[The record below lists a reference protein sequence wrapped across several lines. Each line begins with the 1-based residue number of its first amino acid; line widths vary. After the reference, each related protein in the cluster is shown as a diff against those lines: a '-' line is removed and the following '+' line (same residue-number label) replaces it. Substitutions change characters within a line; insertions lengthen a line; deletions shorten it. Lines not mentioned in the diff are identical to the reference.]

1 MGKSTVSW
9 RFPLKP
15 IHWWYWCKA
24 TNHSKSQWFRSWIVW
39 EHVDKHYPIPQ
50 SHFLVNYCPI
60 SGQEFGEFFPAPAA
74 TGDWL
79 DDKPILWFQ
88 EDLQDFEARLE
99 KKAAW
104 IRTATATGIWGIL
117 GRLRMVQLFGGL
129 HGFTS
134 LKYGRWPGEI
144 EVLPSKN
151 EGFHPWMGSY
161 QHDTYRILSWWSHD
175 RFLCEEFM
183 STRTF
188 SECCGGFSQLRMKTC
203 HYGIALSHFGSKSRV
218 WQPPASAVTWT
229 SWVDMSVC
237 KTIHLSQIHDVNIIN
252 SK

>member
-1 MGKSTVSW
+1 MSSSLNSTRSVLWAAVADGSFQTSVGLVGDGNSTRNRHISW
-9 RFPLKP
+9 ENPRFPEDFP
-15 IHWWYWCKA
+15 WNQFIDDIDARQPTTRKA
-24 TNHSKSQWFRSWIVW
+24 NGFAHELFGNMLIST
-39 EHVDKHYPIPQ
+39 IPQ

-88 EDLQDFEARLE
+88 EDLEDFEARLE

-129 HGFTS
+129 HGFSS

-161 QHDTYRILSWWSHD
+161 QHDTYIYIIWGDMRWI
-175 RFLCEEFM
+175 
-183 STRTF
+183 
-188 SECCGGFSQLRMKTC
+188 
-203 HYGIALSHFGSKSRV
+203 YGSKFYEIYGLTCA
-218 WQPPASAVTWT
+218 PARIGY
-229 SWVDMSVC
+229 C
-237 KTIHLSQIHDVNIIN
+237 NVNLV
-252 SK
+252 KWC